1 MVHMAILSETHPS
14 GQRVSQVATSDPRS
28 ERTRQLVFGAVQQ
41 LMSSGAQAVSVSDI
55 VRAAGISRSSFYT
68 HFGGLDELATSFL
81 RSQIAAIS
89 ASGNEGDLLG
99 AAVSSSDHNFAID
112 ETTGY
117 EAARFGYGRLIEHMV
132 ENFPLYTSVIEL
144 APVRHAYNDII
155 RRYVRGVLGAI
166 IEQATVPAGV
176 NAELVALYE
185 AGGALTLISAWMRG
199 NLDLSDEELTE
210 QLVAFLPDWLASS
223 RVSLPSALGV
233 QLEETGGVG
242 DHPQNNRKGS

>member
-1 MVHMAILSETHPS
+1 MATLSETHPS

-81 RSQIAAIS
+81 RAQIAAIS
-89 ASGNEGDLLG
+89 ASGTDLLESSVSG
-99 AAVSSSDHNFAID
+99 IIAADAG
-112 ETTGY
+112 ETSGL
-117 EAARFGYGRLIEHMV
+117 EAARVGYGRLIEHMV

-144 APVRHAYNDII
+144 PPVRHAYNDII